1 MAIAMLNF
9 PAVVGPRAGSGRAS
23 PGDQGAALGHLVMA
37 TGLLFIALQNPIFP
51 SPLRFMEPTTAQS
64 MFYVPRTP
72 PPVFDPEWTPSEE
85 WEAEVHFDY
94 WR

>member
-1 MAIAMLNF
+1 MAIPMLNF
-9 PAVVGPRAGSGRAS
+9 PAAAGRRGGGGRPS
-23 PGDQGAALGHLVMA
+23 SDDQAAVLGHLVMA
-37 TGLLFIALQNPIFP
+37 TGLLFIALQNPVFP
-51 SPLRFMEPTTAQS
+51 SPLRFMEPTTSQS

-85 WEAEVHFDY
+85 WEAEVHIDH